1 MSTSKNEHAMP
12 VPKKAY
18 KGLPMEG
25 IIATWYDRNAGRGR
39 GFDRIAA
46 TIVSRLRPGGSVLEV
61 APGPGYLAIEI
72 ARLGVERV
80 AGLDIS
86 RSFVRI
92 AGENARRAGVTLEV
106 AHGDA
111 AHMPYGDGSFDCVV
125 CSAAFKN
132 FTDPVGALD
141 EMHRV
146 LRPGGEASIYD
157 LRKDASLV
165 DIDAEVDR
173 MQLSWASAAF
183 TRLSFRWLL
192 LRNAYTLEQMEDMA
206 RRSRFGSGRLSTE
219 GIGFELRLSK

>member
-1 MSTSKNEHAMP
+1 MP
-12 VPKKAY
+12 APKKAY

-39 GFDRIAA
+39 GFDRMAA
-46 TIVSRLRPGGSVLEV
+46 TVVSRLPPGGSVLEV

-72 ARLGVERV
+72 GKLGVERV

-92 AGENARRAGVTLEV
+92 AGENARRAGVKLDV

-111 AHMPYGDGSFDCVV
+111 AHMPYAGESFDYVV

-132 FTDPVGALD
+132 FTDPVGALV

-146 LRPGGEASIYD
+146 LRPGGQASIFD
-157 LRKDASLV
+157 LRRDASLE

-183 TRLSFRWLL
+183 TRLSFRYLL

-206 RRSRFGSGRLSTE
+206 RRSRFGGGRLSTE
-219 GIGFELRLSK
+219 GIGFELRLAK